1 MMKSGDRGPAI
12 LEGIYGYRKKR
23 IETHFTNLRKSYL
36 ARLQWLT
43 FADCLKR
50 IDSVARLTETW
61 NEYAK
66 MKQRVQLRRQWKAFA
81 SQLSLEFVR
90 EAADHV
96 HRRYVKAR
104 QKVKAA
110 RCEKWR
116 SLSQKAV
123 QHSDTSF
130 LRRGRLRCR
139 WLKLRE
145 NLLSLSF
152 IGAYGEHE
160 QKRGTWVSL
169 VNRYRR
175 QTVHLSLVREQ
186 ERRTRER
193 RMRASFWH
201 DLARDLR
208 LQLMADEMS
217 EMMRKREKWR
227 IKWRVFAKLLR
238 SANVLSTSE
247 TMKNEGISEDL
258 SFSVSASDF
267 VELRE
272 TKRAS
277 ESSDTS

>member
-96 HRRYVKAR
+96 HRRYVRAR
-104 QKVKAA
+104 QKVTAA

-116 SLSQKAV
+116 GLSQKVV
-123 QHSDTSF
+123 QHSNTCF
-130 LRRGRLRCR
+130 LRRGRMRCR

-160 QKRGTWVSL
+160 QKRGTWISL

-193 RMRASFWH
+193 RMRASFWR
-201 DLARDLR
+201 DFARDLR
-208 LQLMADEMS
+208 IQLIADAMTEML
-217 EMMRKREKWR
+217 RKREKLR
-227 IKWRVFAKLLR
+227 IKWRVFAKLLC
-238 SANVLSTSE
+238 SANVLSTSA
-247 TMKNEGISEDL
+247 TLKNEGISEDL
-258 SFSVSASDF
+258 SFSVSASDS
-267 VELRE
+267 VELRD
-272 TKRAS
+272 TKKA
-277 ESSDTS
+277 SDTS